1 MYVFYMQNGLDHV
14 MNMLMSMVQIEA
26 LKMPAYNFD
35 NFICKPTYIS
45 VIIFPYINTSEQL
58 KF

>member
-1 MYVFYMQNGLDHV
+1 MYMYLQSGLDHV

-26 LKMPAYNFD
+26 LKTPAYGFN

-45 VIIFPYINTSEQL
+45 VIIFSYINTSEQL